1 MSKSYKDRDTSF
13 PICGLWS
20 GGDGRTHFFG
30 GGGGGGGVGMYPT
43 ERGSSN
49 LLVSKGAPPL

>member
-1 MSKSYKDRDTSF
+1 M
-13 PICGLWS
+13 WS
-20 GGDGRTHFFG
+20 VIRGGTGELTFLVVVVEVG
-30 GGGGGGGVGMYPT
+30 GGIYPT